1 MNHRLRFNITPLN
14 SVIFHHSFSIWL
26 NNILLCADVWTL
38 KVLRFWHLVF
48 VELTFLWYQEIDHV
62 DLNKEN
68 IYLAGDKKHV
78 FIIYFKSFFAHFSGG
93 NVFISGSQ
101 YEKHCRPFLQNQ
113 AICFQKKLSNNC
125 WQHFEANMFVSGI
138 IWKCTIFFQLVIQWL
153 TAASIWYFYWRYWT
167 TSGLHWSSI
176 ESKECFF
183 SRCSALVVR

>member
-1 MNHRLRFNITPLN
+1 M
-14 SVIFHHSFSIWL
+14 
-26 NNILLCADVWTL
+26 
-38 KVLRFWHLVF
+38 KVLRSWHLVF

-78 FIIYFKSFFAHFSGG
+78 FIIYFKSFFAHFSEG

-125 WQHFEANMFVSGI
+125 WQHLWSKYVCVRNHM
-138 IWKCTIFFQLVIQWL
+138 KCTIFFQLVIL
-153 TAASIWYFYWRYWT
+153 ISVINCSIWYFYWRYWT

-176 ESKECFF
+176 ENKECFF
-183 SRCSALVVR
+183 SRCSAEVAR